1 MASGAT
7 LLTFT
12 PLNNEP
18 PTSNPAT
25 IDLRNAQ
32 VVLDFDGTTNE
43 AARFS
48 FILPRAYDGGGLT
61 VTLWCMATSATTG
74 DVIFTAAIER
84 RNTDMDSDS
93 FASAQTSAATT
104 VNGTSGIPFAVT
116 VAFTNG
122 AQMDSL
128 AAGEPGRIE
137 IIRNAASG
145 SDTVA
150 SDIELLSVEIRET

>member
-1 MASGAT
+1 MASGST
-7 LLTFT
+7 LHIFK
-12 PLNNEP
+12 PKNHEP

-32 VVLDFDGTTNE
+32 EVLDFDGTTNE
-43 AARFS
+43 ATRFS
-48 FILPRAYDGGGLT
+48 SILNRAYSGGGLT
-61 VTLWCMATSATTG
+61 VICHVAATSATSG

-104 VNGTSGIPFAVT
+104 VSGTSGITVPVT
-116 VAFTNG
+116 ITLSSG
-122 AQMDSL
+122 ANMDSL
-128 AAGEPGRIE
+128 AAGEPFRIE

-150 SDIELLSVEIRET
+150 SDVELTCVEIRET